1 MKLYFFILM
10 TFCISFFSCKKENTP
25 SVPLVIDN
33 SGLAGFDSIQTKS
46 FISDVHTTTGT
57 VSIYQKDD
65 VVDTL
70 AYVFR
75 NFKTDNG
82 PNLDVWVSEL
92 GIPNANYVNLGDLKS
107 TNGDFIYKTPKVGN
121 ITAYPNLLIWCADF
135 DVRFGYA
142 VFDL

>member
-25 SVPLVIDN
+25 SEPLVIDN

-46 FISDVHTTTGT
+46 FISDAHTTTGT

-70 AYVFR
+70 AYVFK

-82 PNLDVWVSEL
+82 PNLD
-92 GIPNANYVNLGDLKS
+92 N
-107 TNGDFIYKTPKVGN
+107 IY
-121 ITAYPNLLIWCADF
+121 IIF
-135 DVRFGYA
+135 
-142 VFDL
+142 

>member
-25 SVPLVIDN
+25 SVPLVI
-33 SGLAGFDSIQTKS
+33 
-46 FISDVHTTTGT
+46 
-57 VSIYQKDD
+57 
-65 VVDTL
+65 
-70 AYVFR
+70 
-75 NFKTDNG
+75 KTDNG